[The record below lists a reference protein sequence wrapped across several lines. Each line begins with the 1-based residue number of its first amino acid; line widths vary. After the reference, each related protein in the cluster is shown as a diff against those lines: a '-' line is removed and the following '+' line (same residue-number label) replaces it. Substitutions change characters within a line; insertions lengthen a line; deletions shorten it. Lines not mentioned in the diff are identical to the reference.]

1 MLKQG
6 DQTKGL
12 QHLGP
17 SIMLVNWVR
26 ALWNKEVCR
35 YIVEHVIRVP
45 HRRFLQSELKILYD
59 YLFNNIAQTREDQTK
74 RVAVAALGFNANA
87 EVDLSENG
95 LSVQVSD
102 V

>member
-1 MLKQG
+1 MLLKQG

-26 ALWNKEVCR
+26 ALWNKEVGR

-74 RVAVAALGFNANA
+74 GLQHLGC
-87 EVDLSENG
+87 
-95 LSVQVSD
+95 VSIN
-102 V
+102 VGQLGARPAGIE